1 MSFFESL
8 FGNNKTEGSRP
19 EEFALRPKARPPSFV
34 SYGPESNAL
43 RDFGL
48 DRRIGTRSLMA
59 DLSGEPLQPFGEGED
74 RVTQEM
80 IDAYKKRTAYTKE
93 QNKTNF
99 MNSGMSQS
107 DYMQQQNNNTPDPTE
122 GIINT
127 DFNADNPFLRN
138 RMGMM
143 GQQPAAPPQMPIVPA
158 PPPAAQ
164 PAPQMPSQLAGIMQ
178 LADRSNI
185 SPAMRYAAENYSRLG
200 GAQRMNDSFERGRAM
215 IQGESV

>member
-1 MSFFESL
+1 MSFLKSL
-8 FGNNKTEGSRP
+8 FGSKKTGP
-19 EEFALRPKARPPSFV
+19 NYGPPSVPVNAPPPTLV

-48 DRRIGTRSLMA
+48 DRRIGARSLMA
-59 DLSGEPLQPFGEGED
+59 DLSGNPLQPFGEGED

-107 DYMQQQNNNTPDPTE
+107 DYMQQQNNNTPDPE
-122 GIINT
+122 KGIINT
-127 DFNADNPFLRN
+127 DFNANNPFLRN

-143 GQQPAAPPQMPIVPA
+143 GQQPAPPPQMPIVPA
-158 PPPAAQ
+158 PPPAPR